1 MSFPYI
7 LYDVFRLMTMRSFIR
22 ISHKY
27 PISAKN
33 TVKLSTE
40 LRRWWAIIRRK
51 TRALYIYSGSR
62 PVLGVFHE
70 IRCHQANIR
79 TFIRKDSNHAGTSVD
94 FTIQSFNHV
103 GRWDFSRVQHGECIE
118 GQRIFQSI
126 FKALNRFR
134 QALGIGVDH
143 IICAII
149 SLRLFSSTPHTI
161 STAMLIIL
169 PSTRTFSYSASTQ
182 RTEYTVSEES
192 DYGTPRP
199 THSVLLSSRWSG
211 FWIDFRCRGYVPASP
226 FFRVE
231 TPCTKASCT
240 TCTSISS
247 LRLRSV
253 TKNGM

>member
-1 MSFPYI
+1 M
-7 LYDVFRLMTMRSFIR
+7 
-22 ISHKY
+22 
-27 PISAKN
+27 
-33 TVKLSTE
+33 KLSTE

-161 STAMLIIL
+161 STALLTIL
-169 PSTRTFSYSASTQ
+169 ASTRTFSYSASTHK
-182 RTEYTVSEES
+182 TGYTV
-192 DYGTPRP
+192 
-199 THSVLLSSRWSG
+199 
-211 FWIDFRCRGYVPASP
+211 PA
-226 FFRVE
+226 RE
-231 TPCTKASCT
+231 
-240 TCTSISS
+240 
-247 LRLRSV
+247 RLRNSSTPV
-253 TKNGM
+253 EEFLYWQQRAVLSRARSFCYPGLDASRPWACRSPW